1 MSSKIDIKY
10 NGQGCVPQNTLV
22 RYLKGELSG
31 VEMNA
36 VERHLSGCPMCA
48 DELEGLALLHNP
60 DDISSITDSLNAKVD
75 VALRPHSMLQNLSPF
90 AVAASVAIILGVASI
105 IYFTST
111 LRPTQQVLSE
121 RIVNGDSVE
130 TIVPSPLPAKVAE
143 DVEIFEEEII
153 PVTQQEVVEPPK
165 PPAPPVA
172 KSEKNKRT
180 AKVKRT
186 TVRSASK
193 AKVRRV
199 AATPHSNKPRL
210 SEKPLFSDAE
220 IDSSVELLSIVEDDV
235 DLSDDIVL
243 YEMAEEESVE
253 EEVFAIVEEMPRFKN
268 GDINRFRDYIN
279 ENLEYPAVAAESAIQ
294 GKVILSFV
302 VDTVGKVTNVKVL
315 RGIHPALD
323 SEAVRVIES
332 SPQWEPGRQRGRAVK
347 VGFTIPVMF
356 VLN

>member
-10 NGQGCVPQNTLV
+10 NGQGCVPQNALV

-36 VERHLSGCPMCA
+36 VERHLAGCPMCA
-48 DELEGLALLHNP
+48 DELAGLALLHNP

-75 VALRPHSMLQNLSPF
+75 KALRPHSVFHSLSPY

-121 RIVNGDSVE
+121 QMLIEDSVE
-130 TIVPSPLPAKVAE
+130 PVLFPPPPPVPLIIAEEVETI
-143 DVEIFEEEII
+143 EEEII
-153 PVTQQEVVEPPK
+153 PITQQEVAEPPK
-165 PPAPPVA
+165 PPAPQAEKMKSGASAQKSKIQSVPRAA
-172 KSEKNKRT
+172 KKREVGT
-180 AKVKRT
+180 AHR
-186 TVRSASK
+186 SK
-193 AKVRRV
+193 A
-199 AATPHSNKPRL
+199 RL
-210 SEKPLFSDAE
+210 PEKPLFSDAGL
-220 IDSSVELLSIVEDDV
+220 DSDAVLLSVVEDDL
-235 DLSDDIVL
+235 DLSDDYIMFDM
-243 YEMAEEESVE
+243 EEEESFE

-294 GKVILSFV
+294 GRVILSFV
-302 VDTVGKVTNVKVL
+302 VDTLGDVTNVKVL

-323 SEAVRVIES
+323 SEAVRVVEA
-332 SPQWEPGRQRGRAVK
+332 SPKWEPGKQRGRPVR
-347 VGFTIPVMF
+347 VGFNIPVVF
-356 VLN
+356 VLQ